1 MATWRGDVGT
11 SGVIGGTVSAIVGV
25 AAVVVA
31 VVALANS
38 QRHEALLAI
47 GISAVAVFVSAVL
60 VFFVR
65 KRINFKRAE
74 RYLRE
79 ERGIIADM
87 KAALEEVQ
95 KDLEAPSE
103 HRDLLADH
111 IGTVRHIAVL
121 IKQTNGINVIAD
133 LVADNILHGT
143 FRENEPEAS
152 SHTVS
157 VALINCEKAE
167 YGYGIIE
174 NRLNSLGWRQY
185 VPRLAK
191 VRR

>member
-11 SGVIGGTVSAIVGV
+11 SGVLGGAVSAIIGI

-47 GISAVAVFVSAVL
+47 GISAVVVFVSAVV

-65 KRINFKRAE
+65 QRIKFKQAK

-95 KDLEAPSE
+95 KDLEAPPE

-111 IGTVRHIAVL
+111 IGTVRRIAVL

-133 LVADNILHGT
+133 LVADNILHST
-143 FRENEPEAS
+143 FRETEPKAS
-152 SHTVS
+152 GHTVS
-157 VALINCEKAE
+157 VALISCEKAE
-167 YGYGIIE
+167 YGYRIIE
-174 NRLNSLGWRQY
+174 NRLNSPGWRQY
-185 VPRLAK
+185 MPRLA
-191 VRR
+191 RR